1 MISVIVIARNAES
14 TIFLALLSLLISLRK
29 CDEVLLLLDACS
41 DNTEMKARRL
51 TDKRIKIFSTSEPL
65 GRSGGRNFLIEKAKG
80 EIIGVLD
87 ADDIALPWRF
97 FLARKLL
104 RKHDAVFGTAIV
116 FGKSLKFVPFLP
128 QPMRSIHPRMMA
140 IECLGRNPLVH
151 SSATFKKSAL
161 GAETAYR
168 DSEAEEYD
176 LWLRMLNSDLRLYR
190 SALPVVLYRMHP
202 NQASQQPGFI
212 ERAQNCSLV
221 MNQQKK
227 LARKIGLQLETIDSI
242 RCVALEQVSQSSHLA
257 RLEVLGLGGLKN
269 LISRRSKR
277 PYPNSI

>member
-41 DNTEMKARRL
+41 DSTELKAKRL
-51 TDKRIKIFSTSEPL
+51 TDKRIRIFSVSEPL
-65 GRSGGRNFLIEKAKG
+65 GRSRGRNFLIERARG

-104 RKHDAVFGTAIV
+104 RNNDAVFGTAIV
-116 FGKSLKFVPFLP
+116 FGKSLKYIPFLP
-128 QPMRSIHPRMMA
+128 QPLRTIYPSMMA
-140 IECLGRNPLVH
+140 IECLGRNPIVH
-151 SSATFKKSAL
+151 SSATFKRSAL
-161 GAETAYR
+161 GDETAYR

-176 LWLRMLNSDLRLYR
+176 LWLRMLNSGLRLYR

-212 ERAQNCSLV
+212 ERGQNCSLV
-221 MNQQKK
+221 IGEQMN
-227 LARKIGLQLETIDSI
+227 LASKIGLPHESVDEVRRI
-242 RCVALEQVSQSSHLA
+242 ALERVSQSSILA

-269 LISRRSKR
+269 LIFGRSKTT
-277 PYPNSI
+277 